1 MIIYDKRTLL
11 DIGQRYTN
19 LIQDT
24 LSTDLA

>member
-1 MIIYDKRTLL
+1 MIIYDKRNFL

-24 LSTDLA
+24 LSTNPT